1 MAKNPLDMIVQQKI
15 AQMMGTQQNQQQ
27 PQTVVNNYIPG
38 APGAP
43 VVGDAVSVEDVYQG
57 FGEELE
63 AYGDDL
69 EFGIIDMGSSYG
81 DAELDD
87 IADDLGDIVSYAYG
101 SAEVPRD
108 VADKIGGI
116 RDRYRNWRRGRGRAT
131 NRDLTGKQTSHAAAI
146 KELERD
152 INSQRRIN
160 RSQGKALRK
169 ANTRLKALEATAGN
183 STMDIVYRELRALPG
198 LRAFSLAT
206 SEQMIDFVDSVGG
219 ALDHDI
225 KPATL
230 AAIGTSALP
239 TDAEVVALRTY
250 FNEELTKVRAAI
262 GEVIENQT
270 EILEAFSKAATGKKK
285 DDLLEILKDNS
296 LHKLAVLLP
305 EQYTDMEKA
314 LVSSGVRYVGGTVP
328 TTEGRNL
335 FGYSY

>member
-69 EFGIIDMGSSYG
+69 ELGIIDMGSSYG

-206 SEQMIDFVDSVGG
+206 SEQMIDYVDAVGD
-219 ALDHDI
+219 ALDHNL

-230 AAIGTSALP
+230 AGAATLAAPGSAADAQAAAIGEI
-239 TDAEVVALRTY
+239 D
-250 FNEELTKVRAAI
+250 KVRAAVA
-262 GEVIENQT
+262 ELIENQT
-270 EILEAFSKAATGKKK
+270 ALLEAFSKAATGKKK